1 MSDSSDDKQLPA
13 TAKRLKTAREE
24 GQIARSRDL
33 GHFALVAVSLG
44 VLAASARPAIEH
56 LRDLTAAA
64 LRFDVVTL
72 KSPERMLERLH
83 DMGLSVLPMVIV
95 FGLVG
100 AVAVLAAA
108 VASGGWVFTTK
119 VLEPKFEKRALGVE
133 YELTQHT
140 LAELEDHLED
150 KGYHL
155 DNTLMSKLTRALI
168 HYVEETQLHNMVV
181 PEKRLKPSPEEAY
194 VKAWETRPHG
204 DHDDTPP
211 EWREYK

>member
-1 MSDSSDDKQLPA
+1 MMTHADLRKKREILFSKFPPGQVPEAADD
-13 TAKRLKTAREE
+13 LK
-24 GQIARSRDL
+24 
-33 GHFALVAVSLG
+33 
-44 VLAASARPAIEH
+44 H
-56 LRDLTAAA
+56 LDEI
-64 LRFDVVTL
+64 DV
-72 KSPERMLERLH
+72 
-83 DMGLSVLPMVIV
+83 
-95 FGLVG
+95 
-100 AVAVLAAA
+100 
-108 VASGGWVFTTK
+108 
-119 VLEPKFEKRALGVE
+119 EPKFEKRALGVE

>member
-1 MSDSSDDKQLPA
+1 MNSADLKKQREILFAKFPPGQVPEAADDLSHLEQ
-13 TAKRLKTAREE
+13 
-24 GQIARSRDL
+24 
-33 GHFALVAVSLG
+33 VAVEARYERRSLG
-44 VLAASARPAIEH
+44 VGY
-56 LRDLTAAA
+56 DLQ
-64 LRFDVVTL
+64 
-72 KSPERMLERLH
+72 
-83 DMGLSVLPMVIV
+83 
-95 FGLVG
+95 
-100 AVAVLAAA
+100 
-108 VASGGWVFTTK
+108 
-119 VLEPKFEKRALGVE
+119 
-133 YELTQHT
+133 QHT
-140 LAELEDHLED
+140 LRELEEHLED